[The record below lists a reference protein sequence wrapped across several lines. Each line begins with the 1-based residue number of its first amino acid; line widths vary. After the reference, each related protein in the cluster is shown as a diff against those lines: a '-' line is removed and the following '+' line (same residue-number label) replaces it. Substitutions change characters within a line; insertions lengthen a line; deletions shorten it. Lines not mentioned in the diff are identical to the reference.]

1 MTAKQK
7 AIFTLAYF
15 IVMLIITILSKRNL
29 WKAVCKAS
37 GRTIQEI
44 REKKKE
50 FYSSSTTGRTLQ
62 MNFESWM
69 SGNAA
74 DKERF
79 NKLYNLYRISIIPN
93 IIFLILSFIGLTT
106 HTFDKVLFVGYF
118 IVPVFAVATFAFGM
132 IEKNK

>member
-7 AIFTLAYF
+7 ALFTFTYF

-29 WKAVCKAS
+29 WKAVCKVS

-44 REKKKE
+44 NEKKKE
-50 FYSSSTTGRTLQ
+50 FYSSSTTGRSLQ

-79 NKLYNLYRISIIPN
+79 NKLYNLYRISIVPN
-93 IIFLILSFIGLTT
+93 MIFLILSFMGLTT
-106 HTFDKVLFVGYF
+106 HTFDNILFAGYF
-118 IVPVFAVATFAFGM
+118 IVPVFAVVTFAFGM
-132 IEKNK
+132 MEKNK

>member
-7 AIFTLAYF
+7 ALFTLIYF
-15 IVMLIITILSKRNL
+15 IVMLIVTFFSKRNL

-44 REKKKE
+44 NEKKKE
-50 FYSSSTTGRTLQ
+50 FFSSSTTGRALQ
-62 MNFESWM
+62 MNFEIWM
-69 SGNAA
+69 SSNAA
-74 DKERF
+74 DKEKF

-93 IIFLILSFIGLTT
+93 IIFLILSFMGLTT
-106 HTFDKVLFVGYF
+106 HTFDKVLFVGCF
-118 IVPVFAVATFAFGM
+118 IVPIFAIVTLVVGM

>member
-15 IVMLIITILSKRNL
+15 IVMLIITILNKRNL

-44 REKKKE
+44 NEKKKE